1 MELVYAQLKPPS
13 SMLLTTDVLSA
24 PSPYQFGM
32 DELVLLAQQEQTTT
46 EDQRH
51 AQFAHKAWLTTLPKE
66 NVQSVEHD
74 RNYKIGL

>member
-1 MELVYAQLKPPS
+1 MYAQLQPPS
-13 SMLLTTDVLSA
+13 PMLLTTDVLSA
-24 PSPYQFGM
+24 PLLCQFGM

-51 AQFAHKAWLTTLPKE
+51 AQFAHKAWLTMLLKG
-66 NVQSVEHD
+66 NVQLVEYD